1 MSKWK
6 QNNQQ
11 ANWKWP
17 LLLGIIAL
25 LTLMFVI
32 PTIIVIPFKSD
43 QMIQASIETVNND
56 TPAKEE
62 IAALE
67 SPFDVGVL
75 RTAKNEVEQIP
86 LEEYVAHVIASEM
99 PADFEMEALK
109 AQALAA
115 RTFIIKFL
123 MQENTDKLP
132 GDADV
137 KDTVE
142 HQVYKSTDEL
152 RQIWGGSDYHWK
164 MDKIMGAVTA
174 TQGQIITYS
183 NEPITASFF
192 STSNGYTENSEDYWE
207 GELPY
212 LRSVKSPWDEE
223 VSPKFIDQKIFTR
236 AELEAK
242 LNIDLSNQIGDFQLT
257 RTEGQRVAT
266 ATIGGGNIYWT

>member
-152 RQIWGGSDYHWK
+152 RQIWG
-164 MDKIMGAVTA
+164 AV
-174 TQGQIITYS
+174 I
-183 NEPITASFF
+183 
-192 STSNGYTENSEDYWE
+192 
-207 GELPY
+207 
-212 LRSVKSPWDEE
+212 
-223 VSPKFIDQKIFTR
+223 
-236 AELEAK
+236 
-242 LNIDLSNQIGDFQLT
+242 
-257 RTEGQRVAT
+257 
-266 ATIGGGNIYWT
+266 TIGKWIKLWEQLQLPKDKL